1 MVKYST
7 IWRAV
12 SIRIKN
18 NEMKLQE
25 YEGTGMREE
34 NVRLI
39 NLLASMAAVTKKP
52 VVQSSSV
59 NGSYNLKYF
68 WTISLSLPFSFSLF
82 LFLSISLSFNSRLQL
97 IKFCID
103 TVSLVD
109 VIHAWKYRFRSF
121 ENVAVFFVH
130 KLN

>member
-39 NLLASMAAVTKKP
+39 NLLASMAAVTK
-52 VVQSSSV
+52 SLLF
-59 NGSYNLKYF
+59 NLAT
-68 WTISLSLPFSFSLF
+68 WMEITI
-82 LFLSISLSFNSRLQL
+82 
-97 IKFCID
+97 
-103 TVSLVD
+103 
-109 VIHAWKYRFRSF
+109 
-121 ENVAVFFVH
+121 
-130 KLN
+130 

>member
-7 IWRAV
+7 IWRAA

-39 NLLASMAAVTKKP
+39 NLLASMAAVTK
-52 VVQSSSV
+52 SLLF
-59 NGSYNLKYF
+59 NL
-68 WTISLSLPFSFSLF
+68 
-82 LFLSISLSFNSRLQL
+82 
-97 IKFCID
+97 
-103 TVSLVD
+103 
-109 VIHAWKYRFRSF
+109 A
-121 ENVAVFFVH
+121 A
-130 KLN
+130 

>member
-39 NLLASMAAVTKKP
+39 NLLASVAAVTK
-52 VVQSSSV
+52 SLLF
-59 NGSYNLKYF
+59 NLAT
-68 WTISLSLPFSFSLF
+68 WIEITI
-82 LFLSISLSFNSRLQL
+82 
-97 IKFCID
+97 
-103 TVSLVD
+103 
-109 VIHAWKYRFRSF
+109 
-121 ENVAVFFVH
+121 
-130 KLN
+130 

>member
-39 NLLASMAAVTKKP
+39 NLLASMAAVTK
-52 VVQSSSV
+52 SLLF
-59 NGSYNLKYF
+59 NLAA
-68 WTISLSLPFSFSLF
+68 WMEITI
-82 LFLSISLSFNSRLQL
+82 
-97 IKFCID
+97 
-103 TVSLVD
+103 
-109 VIHAWKYRFRSF
+109 
-121 ENVAVFFVH
+121 
-130 KLN
+130 

>member
-39 NLLASMAAVTKKP
+39 NLLASMAPVTK
-52 VVQSSSV
+52 SLLF
-59 NGSYNLKYF
+59 NLA
-68 WTISLSLPFSFSLF
+68 T
-82 LFLSISLSFNSRLQL
+82 
-97 IKFCID
+97 
-103 TVSLVD
+103 
-109 VIHAWKYRFRSF
+109 
-121 ENVAVFFVH
+121 
-130 KLN
+130 

>member
-1 MVKYST
+1 MVKYLT

-39 NLLASMAAVTKKP
+39 NLLASVAAVTK
-52 VVQSSSV
+52 SLLF
-59 NGSYNLKYF
+59 NLTT
-68 WTISLSLPFSFSLF
+68 WIEITI
-82 LFLSISLSFNSRLQL
+82 
-97 IKFCID
+97 
-103 TVSLVD
+103 
-109 VIHAWKYRFRSF
+109 
-121 ENVAVFFVH
+121 
-130 KLN
+130 

>member
-18 NEMKLQE
+18 NEMKLEE

-39 NLLASMAAVTKKP
+39 NLLPSMAAVTKRLLF
-52 VVQSSSV
+52 
-59 NGSYNLKYF
+59 NL
-68 WTISLSLPFSFSLF
+68 
-82 LFLSISLSFNSRLQL
+82 
-97 IKFCID
+97 
-103 TVSLVD
+103 
-109 VIHAWKYRFRSF
+109 A
-121 ENVAVFFVH
+121 A
-130 KLN
+130 

>member
-39 NLLASMAAVTKKP
+39 NLLASMAPVTK
-52 VVQSSSV
+52 SLLF
-59 NGSYNLKYF
+59 NLAT
-68 WTISLSLPFSFSLF
+68 WMEITI
-82 LFLSISLSFNSRLQL
+82 
-97 IKFCID
+97 
-103 TVSLVD
+103 
-109 VIHAWKYRFRSF
+109 
-121 ENVAVFFVH
+121 
-130 KLN
+130 

>member
-39 NLLASMAAVTKKP
+39 NLLASMAAVTK
-52 VVQSSSV
+52 SLLF
-59 NGSYNLKYF
+59 NLA
-68 WTISLSLPFSFSLF
+68 T
-82 LFLSISLSFNSRLQL
+82 
-97 IKFCID
+97 
-103 TVSLVD
+103 
-109 VIHAWKYRFRSF
+109 
-121 ENVAVFFVH
+121 
-130 KLN
+130 